1 MHKLTTNIGII
12 FQLAKSIF
20 GVRLDPF
27 DNVKSYKNR
36 PKVSDIQILAIA
48 ISAEILQ
55 IPSENALYHQLEATC
70 PELFQSLPH
79 RTNYN
84 RRRKSLRPLID
95 EFSGILADDLTS
107 QCNRYII
114 DSISIPICRF
124 ARFSRLKIMQSE
136 LGFGPR
142 KGYLPIDKN
151 WFAGFK
157 IHAVCSDTGV
167 VVNYV
172 LTQAHVHDV
181 TQLSELSNLLPE
193 DCELLGDKGYISE
206 PVQLA
211 LFEQKKVRVITPS
224 RKNQRKPNSA
234 WKPALAR
241 ARKRIETVFSQLVD
255 FLNIKRN
262 YAKEVDGFLARITT
276 KITTFTALQFLNHE
290 KGRPLNHVKNPL
302 PV

>member
-1 MHKLTTNIGII
+1 MHNLRSKFDTF
-12 FQLAKSIF
+12 FQLAKSVF
-20 GVRLDPF
+20 AVRLDPF
-27 DNVKSYKNR
+27 DNLRNYSNR
-36 PKVSDIQILAIA
+36 PKLSDIQILAISLA
-48 ISAEILQ
+48 AESLQ
-55 IPSENALYHQLEATC
+55 IASENALYFLLEVQF
-70 PELFQSLPH
+70 PDLFRLFPH
-79 RTNYN
+79 RTNFN
-84 RRRKSLRPLID
+84 RRRKALRAVFD
-95 EFSGILADDLTS
+95 EFATLLADDLTAPS
-107 QCNRYII
+107 NRYII
-114 DSISIPICRF
+114 DSIPLPICRF
-124 ARFSRLKIMQSE
+124 ARFSRLKIMQANPG
-136 LGFGPR
+136 LGPR

>member
-1 MHKLTTNIGII
+1 MHNLRSKFDTF
-12 FQLAKSIF
+12 FQLAKSVF
-20 GVRLDPF
+20 AVRLDPF
-27 DNVKSYKNR
+27 DNLRNYSNR
-36 PKVSDIQILAIA
+36 PKLSDIQILAISLA
-48 ISAEILQ
+48 AESLQ
-55 IPSENALYHQLEATC
+55 IASENALYHQLEATC

-124 ARFSRLKIMQSE
+124 ARFSRLKIMKAE

-142 KGYLPIDKN
+142 KGYFPNDQIYFFGYKL
-151 WFAGFK
+151 
-157 IHAVCSDTGV
+157 HAIISDLRV
-167 VVNYV
+167 LVNYIF
-172 LTQAHVHDV
+172 TQTHMHDI
-181 TQLSELSNLLPE
+181 TQVSELSDLLPE
-193 DCELLGDKGYISE
+193 GSELIGDKGYISE